1 LSRLSKAQAGESAT
15 ILLPLETLLIMSKPN
30 RPDKAHM
37 RQPLPNLSERDVP
50 EFGTV
55 RMFPLS
61 LPHDARLYACQR
73 LNQLI
78 ADTMFLHALYRKHHG
93 QVTGA
98 TFYQLHLLFDKLA
111 NEQMTLIDEMAERVP
126 TLGGVASADPRHAS
140 EITRVP
146 RPPNGCEVATALL
159 SRLLGAHET
168 IVGDAHDAAARVGR
182 VGDHGSS
189 DVIVSGVIRTGE
201 RQSWFG
207 IERLAQ
213 FHGAAGPHTSSA
225 GAVQGKPNADKV
237 AAFTAANPETAR
249 QAAYVAARPLPGS
262 YAGMVYWGVHTFS
275 ATNAGGKTQSFKFKI
290 VPEAGE
296 ITLSD
301 EDAKSRAADFLNT
314 DLVERL
320 ARRPIKFGIAA
331 LLKQPNDPDGNLT
344 ERWPDED
351 KRTGITLGTIS
362 LIAIENNE
370 ACDAAIFDPAN
381 LADGI
386 SAPTDELFRARQEAY
401 AISIG
406 HRRK

>member
-1 LSRLSKAQAGESAT
+1 MTKQR
-15 ILLPLETLLIMSKPN
+15 
-30 RPDKAHM
+30 
-37 RQPLPNLSERDVP
+37 
-50 EFGTV
+50 
-55 RMFPLS
+55 PLS
-61 LPHDARLYACQR
+61 L
-73 LNQLI
+73 
-78 ADTMFLHALYRKHHG
+78 
-93 QVTGA
+93 
-98 TFYQLHLLFDKLA
+98 
-111 NEQMTLIDEMAERVP
+111 
-126 TLGGVASADPRHAS
+126 ASINPSLPA
-140 EITRVP
+140 
-146 RPPNGCEVATALL
+146 VATALL
-159 SRLLGAHET
+159 LTVTPSLAADPGS
-168 IVGDAHDAAARVGR
+168 IVDGLRTNAGNLPNARASFAKGQCVRGTYTPAA
-182 VGDHGSS
+182 
-189 DVIVSGVIRTGE
+189 
-201 RQSWFG
+201 
-207 IERLAQ
+207 
-213 FHGAAGPHTSSA
+213 GAAQITRSTSFTTQSTVIGRFSVGGGNPKVPDTSKAVLRGLSVKLRSPGSGSDLLFENAPVHFAKSLDQMLQFIQARAPGPD
-225 GAVQGKPNADKV
+225 GKPSADKV

-320 ARRPIKFGIAA
+320 ARGPVKFGIVA
-331 LLKQPNDPDGNLT
+331 LLKQPTDPDGNLT

-351 KRTGITLGTIS
+351 KRAGIILGTIS
-362 LIAIENNE
+362 LTAIENNE
-370 ACDAAIFDPAN
+370 TCDATIFDPAN